1 MKTELEFLFGSRI
14 RWRLIKFF
22 MLHEKVA
29 LNALEIIER
38 NKMEAKTSREEA
50 KKVLAQL
57 VNAKFLYSRTI
68 KKQKAYF
75 LNTKYSFYNELKWLV
90 VKSNIYPQCEQLNR
104 VKNLGEVKLGL
115 VSGIFINNKK
125 SKTDLFLVV
134 DNLSRAKLKHLIED
148 LETEMGQEIN
158 YSLMNLEEF
167 RYRIKMFDK
176 FVLELLEQPHEIIVN
191 EVDGMLKELKRSR
204 KSS

>member
-1 MKTELEFLFGSRI
+1 MKTELEFLFGSRV

-22 MLHEKVA
+22 MLHDKVA
-29 LNALEIIER
+29 LTATEIIEK
-38 NKMEAKTSREEA
+38 NKMEAKTAREEA

-75 LNTKYSFYNELKWLV
+75 LNSKYSFYDELKWLV

-134 DNLSRAKLKHLIED
+134 DNLSRAKLKHLIDE
-148 LETEMGQEIN
+148 LETEMGREIN

-176 FVLELLEQPHEIIVN
+176 FVLEILEQPHEIIVN
-191 EVDGMLKELKRSR
+191 EIEGMIKEIKRNR
-204 KSS
+204 KK

>member
-1 MKTELEFLFGSRI
+1 MKTELEFLFGSRV

-22 MLHEKVA
+22 MLHDKVA
-29 LNALEIIER
+29 LTATEIIEK
-38 NKMEAKTSREEA
+38 NKMEAKTAREEA

-75 LNTKYSFYNELKWLV
+75 LNSKYSFYDELKWLV

-104 VKNLGEVKLGL
+104 VKKLGDVKLGL
-115 VSGIFINNKK
+115 VSGLFINNKK

-134 DNLSRAKLKHLIED
+134 DNLSRAKLKHLIEE
-148 LETEMGQEIN
+148 LETEMGREIN

-176 FVLELLEQPHEIIVN
+176 FVLEILEQPHEIIVN
-191 EVDGMLKELKRSR
+191 EIEGMVKEIKRNR
-204 KSS
+204 KK

>member
-1 MKTELEFLFGSRI
+1 MKTELEFLFGSRV

-29 LNALEIIER
+29 LTATEIIEK

-50 KKVLAQL
+50 KRVLAQL

-75 LNTKYSFYNELKWLV
+75 LNSKYSFYDELKWLV

-104 VKNLGEVKLGL
+104 VKGLGDVKLGL

-134 DNLSRAKLKHLIED
+134 DNLSRAKLKHLIEE
-148 LETEMGQEIN
+148 LETEMGREIN

-176 FVLELLEQPHEIIVN
+176 FVLEILEQPHEIIVN
-191 EVDGMLKELKRSR
+191 EIEGIIKEIKRNR
-204 KSS
+204 KK

>member
-1 MKTELEFLFGSRI
+1 MKTELEFLFGSRV

-22 MLHEKVA
+22 MLHEKEA
-29 LNALEIIER
+29 LTATEIIEK

-50 KKVLAQL
+50 KRILAQL

-68 KKQKAYF
+68 RKQKAYF
-75 LNTKYSFYNELKWLV
+75 LNSKYSFYDELKWLV

-134 DNLSRAKLKHLIED
+134 DNLSRAKLKHLIEE
-148 LETEMGQEIN
+148 LETEMGREIN

-176 FVLELLEQPHEIIVN
+176 FVLEILEQPHEIIIN
-191 EVDGMLKELKRSR
+191 EVEGVIKEIKRNR
-204 KSS
+204 KK

>member
-1 MKTELEFLFGSRI
+1 MKSELEFLFGSRI

-22 MLHEKVA
+22 MLNEKIS
-29 LNALEIIER
+29 LNASEILDR
-38 NKMEAKTSREEA
+38 NKLDNKTNKDEA

-75 LNTKYSFYNELKWLV
+75 VNSKYSFFDELKWLV
-90 VKSNIYPQCEQLNR
+90 VKSNIYPQCEHLNR

-115 VSGIFINNKK
+115 VSGIFLNNKK
-125 SKTDLFLVV
+125 SKTDLLLVV
-134 DNLSRAKLKHLIED
+134 DGLSQAKLKHLIEE
-148 LETEMGQEIN
+148 LEAEMGQEIN

-176 FVLELLEQPHEIIVN
+176 FILEILEQPHEIIVN
-191 EVDGMLKELKRSR
+191 EVEGIIKEIKRNR
-204 KSS
+204 RR

>member
-1 MKTELEFLFGSRI
+1 MKTELEFLFGSRV

-22 MLHEKVA
+22 MLHDKVA
-29 LNALEIIER
+29 LTATEIIEK
-38 NKMEAKTSREEA
+38 NKMEAKTAREEA
-50 KKVLAQL
+50 KKVLGQL

-75 LNTKYSFYNELKWLV
+75 LNSKYSFYDELKWLV

-104 VKNLGEVKLGL
+104 VKGLGDVKLGL
-115 VSGIFINNKK
+115 VSGLFINNKN

-134 DNLSRAKLKHLIED
+134 DNLSRAKLKHLIEE
-148 LETEMGQEIN
+148 LETEMGREIN

-176 FVLELLEQPHEIIVN
+176 FVLEILEQPHEIIVN
-191 EVDGMLKELKRSR
+191 EIEGMIKEIKRNR
-204 KSS
+204 KK

>member
-1 MKTELEFLFGSRI
+1 MKTELEFLFGSRV

-22 MLHEKVA
+22 MLHDKVA
-29 LNALEIIER
+29 LTATEIIEK
-38 NKMEAKTSREEA
+38 NKMEAKTAREEA

-75 LNTKYSFYNELKWLV
+75 LNSKYSFYDELKWLV

-115 VSGIFINNKK
+115 VSGLFINNKK

-134 DNLSRAKLKHLIED
+134 DNLSRAKLKHLIDE
-148 LETEMGQEIN
+148 LETEMGREIN

-176 FVLELLEQPHEIIVN
+176 FVLEILEQPHEIIVN
-191 EVDGMLKELKRSR
+191 EIEGMIKEIKRNR
-204 KSS
+204 KK

>member
-1 MKTELEFLFGSRI
+1 MKTELEFLFGSRV

-22 MLHEKVA
+22 MLHDKVA
-29 LNALEIIER
+29 LTATEIIEK
-38 NKMEAKTSREEA
+38 NKMEAKTAREEA
-50 KKVLAQL
+50 KRVLAQL

-75 LNTKYSFYNELKWLV
+75 LNSKYSFYDELKWLV

-104 VKNLGEVKLGL
+104 VKKLGDVKLGL
-115 VSGIFINNKK
+115 VSGLFINNKK

-134 DNLSRAKLKHLIED
+134 DNLSRAKLKHLIEE
-148 LETEMGQEIN
+148 LETEMGREIN

-176 FVLELLEQPHEIIVN
+176 FVLEILEQPHEIIVN
-191 EVDGMLKELKRSR
+191 EIEGMVKEIKRNR
-204 KSS
+204 KK

>member
-22 MLHEKVA
+22 MLHEKVSLTA
-29 LNALEIIER
+29 LKIIEK

-75 LNTKYSFYNELKWLV
+75 LNTKYSFYDELKWLV
-90 VKSNIYPQCEQLNR
+90 VKSNIYPQCKQLNR
-104 VKNLGEVKLGL
+104 VKKLGDVKLGL

-134 DNLSRAKLKHLIED
+134 DNLSRAKLKHLIDD
-148 LETEMGQEIN
+148 LEIEMGQEIN

-176 FVLELLEQPHEIIVN
+176 FVLELLEQPHEIILN
-191 EVDGMLKELKRSR
+191 ELEGMIKEIKRNR
-204 KSS
+204 KK

>member
-1 MKTELEFLFGSRI
+1 
-14 RWRLIKFF
+14 
-22 MLHEKVA
+22 MLHEKVSLTA
-29 LNALEIIER
+29 VEIIEK

-68 KKQKAYF
+68 NKQKAYF
-75 LNTKYSFYNELKWLV
+75 LNSKYSFYDELKWLV

-104 VKNLGEVKLGL
+104 VKNLGDVKLAL

-125 SKTDLFLVV
+125 SKTDLLLVV
-134 DNLSRAKLKHLIED
+134 DNLSRAKLGHLIKE
-148 LETEMGQEIN
+148 LEAEMGREIN

-167 RYRIKMFDK
+167 KYRLKMFDK
-176 FVLELLEQPHEIIVN
+176 FVLEILEQPHEVIVN
-191 EVDGMLKELKRSR
+191 EVEGMIKEIKRNR
-204 KSS
+204 RR

>member
-1 MKTELEFLFGSRI
+1 
-14 RWRLIKFF
+14 
-22 MLHEKVA
+22 MLHDKVA
-29 LNALEIIER
+29 LTATEIIEK
-38 NKMEAKTSREEA
+38 NKMEAKTAREEA

-75 LNTKYSFYNELKWLV
+75 LNSKYSFYDELKWLV

-134 DNLSRAKLKHLIED
+134 DNLSRAKLKHLIDE
-148 LETEMGQEIN
+148 LETEMGREIN

-176 FVLELLEQPHEIIVN
+176 FVLEILEQPHEIIVN
-191 EVDGMLKELKRSR
+191 EIEGMIKEIKRNR
-204 KSS
+204 KK